1 MGVHEVV
8 STNNHLKMFIDLIF
22 GVSKVF
28 YGPCYCW
35 CFQLS
40 TMIETWG

>member
-22 GVSKVF
+22 GVAKVF
-28 YGPCYCW
+28 YDMLLLVFFS
-35 CFQLS
+35 FQP
-40 TMIETWG
+40 